1 MSDRPDPNAPET
13 EADVGLGHVVELLAR
28 GARPGPIVDLVAGA
42 QAGATEA
49 LEQRGLRVVPVGL
62 DHLSSL
68 ADRLA
73 RLGDTAG
80 TIGAFCL
87 LDLLDRLP
95 DPESLLRIVSEYAAA
110 HGSPLLVVSV
120 PNVGHQD
127 VALGLLAGRWL
138 PATGDSPPRRF
149 FTRDT
154 LARLL
159 AEQGW
164 QPVAEHDLERAPADR
179 ADAATL
185 LHAPTLAGDAVREV
199 GRLFNPDARVSRFV
213 WALRPAQPERPL
225 TSAPSPA
232 SPALTSARP
241 ALTPQPPLP
250 QAGEGEQD
258 GPVVSILMRTQGRR
272 NDLLTEAL
280 YSAYAQTSDDYEVV
294 LGFHN
299 PDDTSGG
306 LRAGVERL
314 LGQLPKPLQ
323 RKVRLI
329 VCEGEG
335 RGAPLNTLLEAA
347 SGLYASFLDDDDLFL
362 EHHVETL
369 VRGAREHGANV
380 LLQTFAAQR
389 LIEPV
394 LSVPPSPTLSQGQRE
409 QRAPAYPYTTVG
421 MSVPWDRPFEPVA
434 EHHHNLVPICCMAVP
449 TRLIRETGLRFRLD
463 LEVGEDWDF
472 WMSASQV
479 LRVVVLPDVTA
490 VVNHWNDATSNAMRR
505 PDVARLWQQVRD
517 GRHHDRAAVP
527 LLLDGTVRT
536 ELQALGRQ
544 PEEVALLR
552 AQLAER
558 ETRLNNIQRSRAWRV
573 AEMLWWA
580 SGRVRQGLKPR
591 RPR

>member
-1 MSDRPDPNAPET
+1 M
-13 EADVGLGHVVELLAR
+13 
-28 GARPGPIVDLVAGA
+28 
-42 QAGATEA
+42 
-49 LEQRGLRVVPVGL
+49 
-62 DHLSSL
+62 
-68 ADRLA
+68 
-73 RLGDTAG
+73 
-80 TIGAFCL
+80 
-87 LDLLDRLP
+87 
-95 DPESLLRIVSEYAAA
+95 
-110 HGSPLLVVSV
+110 
-120 PNVGHQD
+120 
-127 VALGLLAGRWL
+127 
-138 PATGDSPPRRF
+138 
-149 FTRDT
+149 
-154 LARLL
+154 
-159 AEQGW
+159 
-164 QPVAEHDLERAPADR
+164 
-179 ADAATL
+179 
-185 LHAPTLAGDAVREV
+185 
-199 GRLFNPDARVSRFV
+199 
-213 WALRPAQPERPL
+213 
-225 TSAPSPA
+225 
-232 SPALTSARP
+232 
-241 ALTPQPPLP
+241 
-250 QAGEGEQD
+250 
-258 GPVVSILMRTQGRR
+258 
-272 NDLLTEAL
+272 
-280 YSAYAQTSDDYEVV
+280 

-347 SGLYASFLDDDDLFL
+347 SGLYASFLDDDDLLFD
-362 EHHVETL
+362 HHVETL

-394 LSVPPSPTLSQGQRE
+394 PSAPPSPACPALTPQPPLPQAGEGE
-409 QRAPAYPYTTVG
+409 QAAPSYPYTTVG

-517 GRHHDRAAVP
+517 GRHRARAAVP
-527 LLLDGTVRT
+527 LLLDGAVRT

-552 AQLAER
+552 EQLAQR

-580 SGRVRQGLKPR
+580 SGRVRQGLKR
-591 RPR
+591 QRPKQRPSR